1 MQQLPLKI
9 KAGGNFSTMLYKN
22 KMIKIIKNFDVSLVA
37 VGLIVGFMVIVIHLT
52 GIWPCSIIN
61 KIDKP
66 SLNNLNIF
74 SINKETFQK
83 FIDDM
88 HYLLTNL
95 FLCK

>member
-1 MQQLPLKI
+1 
-9 KAGGNFSTMLYKN
+9 MLYKN
-22 KMIKIIKNFDVSLVA
+22 KMIKIIKNFDVILVA

-61 KIDKP
+61 KTNKS
-66 SLNNLNIF
+66 SLKNLNIF
-74 SINKETFQK
+74 SINEETFQK

>member
-1 MQQLPLKI
+1 
-9 KAGGNFSTMLYKN
+9 MLYKN
-22 KMIKIIKNFDVSLVA
+22 KMIKIIKNFDIILVA

-61 KIDKP
+61 KINNS
-66 SLNNLNIF
+66 SLKNLNIF
-74 SINKETFQK
+74 SINEETYQK